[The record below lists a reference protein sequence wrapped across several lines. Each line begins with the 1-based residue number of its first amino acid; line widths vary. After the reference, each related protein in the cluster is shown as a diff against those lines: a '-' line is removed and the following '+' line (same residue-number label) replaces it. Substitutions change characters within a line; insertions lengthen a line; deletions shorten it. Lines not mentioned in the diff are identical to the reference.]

1 MAKQKVKVLNAVV
14 DGKGQGETLEVDAK
28 TAEMLVRNGYVE
40 LVKEE
45 KKPAPKK
52 EDKEDKKED
61 NEDKK

>member
-1 MAKQKVKVLNAVV
+1 MAKKKVKVLNAVV
-14 DGKGQGETLEVDAK
+14 DGKRQGETLEVDSK

-52 EDKEDKKED
+52 EDNKED

>member
-1 MAKQKVKVLNAVV
+1 MAKKKVKVLNAVV
-14 DGKGQGETLEVDAK
+14 DGHGKGEVIEVDAK
-28 TAEMLVRNGYVE
+28 SAEMLVRNGYVE

-52 EDKEDKKED
+52 ENKEDKKED